1 MDVVATGT
9 VVKSKKDSKIKKII
23 AALFISASLASAGN
37 VSNCSWAQKEVN
49 ILTKELQYN
58 IANGTKKSKQDTF
71 NNLADVVQYELIPDC
86 KGIVENSVLMEVV
99 NGLHSIKQRAIRE
112 GWWN

>member
-1 MDVVATGT
+1 M
-9 VVKSKKDSKIKKII
+9 IKKII
-23 AALFISASLASAGN
+23 VLLSISASLMSAGN
-37 VSNCSWAQKEVN
+37 VSNCNWAQKEVN

-58 IANGTKKSKQDTF
+58 IQNGTKKSKQDTF

-86 KGIVENSVLMEVV
+86 TGIVPNSTLMEIV
-99 NGLHSIKQRAIRE
+99 NSLKAIKQRAIRE